1 VPWQVHFYGT
11 STSDDASGGGPPG
24 SVNENQ
30 IIGIP
35 TLAVTFT
42 NSSIGSNPG
51 GCSWNFGDGNTS
63 NSCGNNV
70 THSYTTRG
78 TYNVTLT
85 IDGQQLQRS
94 SYVLVGCKVP
104 AFAGVRKNNATGI
117 WTGAGFSSSNIT
129 FLSGNGN
136 YKIGYQSLTG
146 GQVNPSGGCSGA
158 AITVGPE

>member
-1 VPWQVHFYGT
+1 VQFYGS
-11 STSDDASGGGPPG
+11 STSSDASGGGPPG
-24 SVNENQ
+24 STNENQ

-35 TLAVTFT
+35 TLAVTFSNT
-42 NSSIGSNPG
+42 SIGSNPQ
-51 GCSWNFGDGNTS
+51 GCLWNFGDGATS
-63 NSCGNNV
+63 NSCGNTV
-70 THSYTTRG
+70 DHSYTTRG

-104 AFAGVRKNNATGI
+104 AFAGVRKNSASTL
-117 WTGAGFSSSNIT
+117 WTNSGFSSSKIS
-129 FLSGNGN
+129 FLTGKSN

-158 AITVGPE
+158 TITVGP